1 MRQQYGMAMIPILEK
16 GMRVINID
24 ESWLNGTTFIR
35 RMWAPKKDTCS
46 TVIIT
51 VTPRL
56 SLLAAIDTEGQSWF
70 SLTQATTD
78 SDVLYIFFVHLIQI
92 LDLESPNWRES
103 VVFLLDGARPHTST

>member
-24 ESWLNGTTFIR
+24 ESWLNGTTYIR
-35 RMWAPKKDTCS
+35 RMWAPNKDTCS
-46 TVIIT
+46 TVINT